1 MGTIHRKRKGAWDW
15 EGVEVRSYTKA
26 GSEGSTKRVLIGPD
40 DGAKSF
46 AMRFFEVPPGLSSA
60 NEHHKEQHQVYIVTG
75 EGEVLIGDSWHG
87 FKPSDVVFI
96 PGGEQHCFRNTGDGI
111 LRFICVSERAW

>member
-1 MGTIHRKRKGAWDW
+1 MGTIHRKREGAWDW

-26 GSEGSTKRVLIGPD
+26 GSEGITKRVLIGPD

-60 NEHHKEQHQVYIVTG
+60 NEHHDEQHQVYIVTG

-87 FKPSDVVFI
+87 FKSSDVVFI

-111 LRFICVSERAW
+111 LRFICVAERAW